1 MGLSDAELSAIT
13 AEDVTV
19 ASVKALLIKEHNDSQ
34 HRGKHFSFRQQ
45 LTYLR
50 THIQLEEKRTG
61 NPILKIGDLS
71 KELRNQ
77 FLVWTGLKDS
87 TLYQRIVIPLA
98 TEQCFK
104 AILAVLDA
112 NSNSELQGQ
121 TKNKKVKEL
130 PVKALESLF
139 KLNDSESILQV
150 LRNILQLKEKPE
162 SIGPSATLLWYK
174 KNAVDHVVRGVNW
187 KPGLRDK
194 ARQTV
199 KKGFWRW
206 PGSFKDFDQLCSEFP
221 QVVSTEIIS
230 KLFSRM
236 EQLGDISKVKKPIS
250 FEFADEAGYRPP
262 HKQIKLDLS
271 RMPNTLADF
280 IEKAQQRIDRLT
292 TGEEAVKEV
301 GQEQEQNIIT
311 FENTRQGLYSGTSVH
326 LIRGDLSQ
334 REVFDSFN
342 DLNLNYVA
350 AFLEL
355 PDDMVQGN
363 VDLIIA
369 NIVHWTVSPTLA
381 VQVWCAP
388 KQEQFV
394 AEVMSKHLKRVE
406 RCFWWKPICKQNP
419 KKFQDDDVRVGYVGH
434 SDLSKSR
441 FHSNIST
448 SVVVAPESKPFKNLK
463 RMNGL
468 VSEQFFQRHATEGD
482 LVADFMCGSGAA
494 SIAAVGSGL
503 SCLSVDINSEMVCCL
518 PCFCCVSYTTFLFG
532 LVCPCLF
539 NLWCISFLPFSP
551 SWTEFVFADRIYQGP
566 SVGHEER
573 VSTARDD

>member
-87 TLYQRIVIPLA
+87 TLYQRSVIPLSS
-98 TEQCFK
+98 EHCFT
-104 AILAVLDA
+104 AVLAVLDA
-112 NSNSELQGQ
+112 NSKSELKGQ

-139 KLNDSESILQV
+139 KLNDSASILQV

-162 SIGPSATLLWYK
+162 SIGPSATELWYK

-194 ARQTV
+194 VRQTV

-221 QVVSTEIIS
+221 NIIS
-230 KLFSRM
+230 TDIIELLFKRM
-236 EQLGDISKVKKPIS
+236 GSLGDFSKVKKPAA
-250 FEFADEAGYRPP
+250 FDPADESGYRPPP
-262 HKQIKLDLS
+262 HKQIKADLNQ
-271 RMPNTLADF
+271 MPNSLADF

-292 TGEEAVKEV
+292 KGEEEEKEV
-301 GQEQEQNIIT
+301 CADNIV
-311 FENTRQGLYSGTSVH
+311 FSFTREGLPEGTSVQ
-326 LIRGDLSQ
+326 IIQADLSQ
-334 REVFDSFN
+334 N
-342 DLNLNYVA
+342 DAFGAFGELNLNFVA

-355 PDDMVQGN
+355 PEDMVKGQL
-363 VDLIIA
+363 DLIIE
-369 NIVHWTVSPTLA
+369 NIVQLTTSSSHA
-381 VQVWCAP
+381 VQVWGTL

-394 AEVMSKHLKRVE
+394 A
-406 RCFWWKPICKQNP
+406 
-419 KKFQDDDVRVGYVGH
+419 
-434 SDLSKSR
+434 
-441 FHSNIST
+441 
-448 SVVVAPESKPFKNLK
+448 
-463 RMNGL
+463 
-468 VSEQFFQRHATEGD
+468 
-482 LVADFMCGSGAA
+482 
-494 SIAAVGSGL
+494 
-503 SCLSVDINSEMVCCL
+503 
-518 PCFCCVSYTTFLFG
+518 
-532 LVCPCLF
+532 
-539 NLWCISFLPFSP
+539 
-551 SWTEFVFADRIYQGP
+551 
-566 SVGHEER
+566 
-573 VSTARDD
+573 